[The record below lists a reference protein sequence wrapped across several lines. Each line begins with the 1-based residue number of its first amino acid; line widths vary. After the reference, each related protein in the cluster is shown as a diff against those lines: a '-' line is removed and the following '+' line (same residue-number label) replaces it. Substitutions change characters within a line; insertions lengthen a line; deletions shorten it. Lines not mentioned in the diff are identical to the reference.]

1 MSETRDTV
9 VVITTSHFKE
19 VYNQLGGMNLPPNVK
34 FYISPALKGHSAQVE
49 MGECKP
55 VIHLTCSDAPNPRH
69 PTSGGGLYSYN
80 PENGHLHKWFGGKV
94 HGIVKGVDA
103 YYMVDDESC
112 GVIVLNQELHPVGEF
127 KLSPGSRPHGIGYD
141 KERELIFVNLSDHD
155 STAVYDAQTYKKLDE
170 LQYSDKRWNLGES
183 HHHVNDVLAYRDSLY
198 VSMFSFTGNWKL
210 GIFDGGIL
218 EVDIDSLKITGY
230 LVRDLW
236 MPHTPTVID
245 GKLWYCDSM
254 RGKVHCGTEEAPME
268 FSGFVRGIAH
278 DSRFYYV
285 GQSLHRH
292 PDRLRHVSNNIPLS
306 TGIYMFDKES
316 RMTKFFSIP
325 QLTDINTIFIKD

>member
-1 MSETRDTV
+1 M
-9 VVITTSHFKE
+9 
-19 VYNQLGGMNLPPNVK
+19 YLPPNVT
-34 FYISPALKGHSAQVE
+34 YYVSPALKDYKAQVE
-49 MGECKP
+49 IGEHQQ
-55 VIHLTCSDAPNPRH
+55 IIYLTCSDAPNPGH

-80 PENGHLHKWFGGKV
+80 TENGYLRKLFRGKT
-94 HGIVKGVDA
+94 HGIVRGKSA
-103 YYMVDDESC
+103 YYLVDDESC
-112 GVIVLNQELHPVGEF
+112 GVVVLDIEMHQVGTF
-127 KLSPGSRPHGIGYD
+127 KLPPGSRPHGIGYNLKRD
-141 KERELIFVNLSDHD
+141 LIFVNLSDHD
-155 STAVYDAQTYKKLDE
+155 STAVYDGQTYKKLDE
-170 LQYSDKRWNLGES
+170 LHYSDKRWNFEES
-183 HHHVNDVLAYRDSLY
+183 HHHVNDVFSYRGKLY

-218 EVDIDSLKITGY
+218 EVDIDSMKVTGY

-254 RGKVHCGTEEAPME
+254 RGRVHCGTEEAPME

-278 DSRFYYV
+278 DGRFYYV

-292 PDRLRHVSNNIPLS
+292 PDRLRHISNNIPLS